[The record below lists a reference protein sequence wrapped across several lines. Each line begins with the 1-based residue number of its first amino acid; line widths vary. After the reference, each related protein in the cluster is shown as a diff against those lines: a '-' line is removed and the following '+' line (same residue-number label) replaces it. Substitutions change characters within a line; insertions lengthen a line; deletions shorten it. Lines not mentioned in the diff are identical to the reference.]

1 MTNLKSLLS
10 EGGAVGHLRSLHEAR
25 ELSFKEMK
33 MILRKAA
40 TGRLEKVTE
49 KMDGQQLTFSYDAS
63 TDTVLA
69 ARSAGDIKRGGMNAD
84 ELASKFAGR
93 GSVEDA
99 FNMAFKVINGAV
111 RALPQKARLK
121 VFGSSANRWYSAE
134 IIYTKNPNVINYD
147 SDSVIFHGWPVF
159 KKSKSGEVE
168 MSSDDD
174 GSVDILTNY
183 VDKMSEAVKS
193 TGWKVKGPAL
203 VRMKKLSDGTIFQ
216 NAIDKIE
223 ASMTE
228 AGVNDANTIEDFLRS
243 HLETDISE
251 MDLTDEANQMIVS
264 RCLELDGAPGLND
277 IKKKLDKTDIEQ
289 VVQFVR
295 NSPNTLKA
303 YIRPI
308 ELAVSDFA
316 VDLLKGLDSTLIAD
330 TSKEVERLRGEVKN
344 AINAIET
351 SGNEAAMSIL
361 AKQMAKLKS
370 VENITAPLEGVVF
383 IYKGNAFKFTGS
395 FASVGQVL
403 GLFRYGRAG
412 VVLDK

>member
-1 MTNLKSLLS
+1 
-10 EGGAVGHLRSLHEAR
+10 
-25 ELSFKEMK
+25 
-33 MILRKAA
+33 
-40 TGRLEKVTE
+40 
-49 KMDGQQLTFSYDAS
+49 
-63 TDTVLA
+63 
-69 ARSAGDIKRGGMNAD
+69 
-84 ELASKFAGR
+84 
-93 GSVEDA
+93 
-99 FNMAFKVINGAV
+99 
-111 RALPQKARLK
+111 
-121 VFGSSANRWYSAE
+121 
-134 IIYTKNPNVINYD
+134 
-147 SDSVIFHGWPVF
+147 
-159 KKSKSGEVE
+159 
-168 MSSDDD
+168 
-174 GSVDILTNY
+174 
-183 VDKMSEAVKS
+183 
-193 TGWKVKGPAL
+193 
-203 VRMKKLSDGTIFQ
+203 
-216 NAIDKIE
+216 
-223 ASMTE
+223 
-228 AGVNDANTIEDFLRS
+228 
-243 HLETDISE
+243 
-251 MDLTDEANQMIVS
+251 
-264 RCLELDGAPGLND
+264 LDGAPGLND